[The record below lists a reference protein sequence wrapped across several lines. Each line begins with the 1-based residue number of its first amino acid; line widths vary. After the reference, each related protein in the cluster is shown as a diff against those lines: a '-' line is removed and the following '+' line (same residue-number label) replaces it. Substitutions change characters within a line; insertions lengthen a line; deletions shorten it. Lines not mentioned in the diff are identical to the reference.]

1 MIGSRFVVCRNGLAT
16 RTGRLIAQ
24 TRQSGSSTLQQEA
37 SKFFERHAKRAS
49 PMSPYMFPFAY
60 KFQIT
65 SVLSITHRIT
75 GLGLGV
81 LLYGIGIAELCY
93 SNLSFEQILQKLQ
106 ALPSSLVTAAK
117 VAAGTSIAFHTFN
130 GVRHL
135 AWDAGYGFAIKDLY
149 KSGYAVLGLTL
160 ITMAY
165 VLINASQ

>member
-1 MIGSRFVVCRNGLAT
+1 MSQLLMIGSRFVVCRNGLA
-16 RTGRLIAQ
+16 RTGRLVTQSRQ
-24 TRQSGSSTLQQEA
+24 TGSSTLQQEA

-81 LLYGIGIAELCY
+81 LLYGIGIAELCC

-106 ALPSSLVTAAK
+106 AVPSSLFSAAK
-117 VAAGTSIAFHTFN
+117 VAAGKKHITLKQKFVFN
-130 GVRHL
+130 ICFIRYRNCFSHL
-135 AWDAGYGFAIKDLY
+135 QRR
-149 KSGYAVLGLTL
+149 SSSCLGRRLRFC
-160 ITMAY
+160 Y
-165 VLINASQ
+165 